1 MIARI
6 LRSRRAAPTVIALG
20 ILARLAVIVT
30 VVPQSHTQWFTPFLG
45 HAFAHPSIDPWQS
58 FLDAGGDQAAFPYG
72 PVMLVY
78 YGLFGFIT
86 AWLPG
91 PWSIQIGVALGTLVL
106 EAALWYLVAKWPGLR
121 AQTALM
127 LLAASPIVFYAAYVH
142 GQLDLLPT
150 LLMFASALALKKR
163 HWALAGLIGG
173 LAIAAKFSSALLPPL
188 IVVFLLRNV
197 RFRRFLRPYLLGLL
211 PGVLLT
217 VAPALL
223 PGYRAMVL
231 ETPISQSIFAY
242 SADLGPGLVI
252 VLLPIVY
259 SALLALQYRSKRGN
273 PDLLVL
279 LIGITLTAVTL
290 LTPASPGW
298 YLWAVPFL
306 AVLSVL
312 LSPRSVWLVWWFW
325 LVATITLALRASGA
339 NWRAGLVDGDLT
351 GSGSGFAEAG
361 AFVNAAGEVGP
372 ILATVTVVLGAA
384 ALIMLYRAAQVR
396 FDEYRLSRMPLS
408 VAIAGDSGTGKDTL
422 CVSLANVFGE
432 KATAFLFGDDYHL
445 YERGAP
451 IWEISTHLHPANN
464 DLSTM
469 TKDAVSLMRGRAIQ
483 GKHYDHARGRFTKQ
497 RPIQQ
502 RELVVVNGLHVLAS
516 AEIRRASDLGVFMS
530 MDERLRR
537 QLKINRDVGERG
549 HSVEK
554 VVQSIERRVGH
565 AASFVTPQAALAD
578 VEFRIESV
586 RELPEHDAVLEG
598 PIELRLVAYLR
609 DFSFT
614 EALQRSLTALANC
627 PATIEYLDTPGL
639 IKLTVHPELM
649 DSSDTRAVAASL
661 IPRPEELFVDPP
673 QWLSKSR
680 GVMQLIVVAALLERR
695 ANRWER
701 A

>member
-1 MIARI
+1 
-6 LRSRRAAPTVIALG
+6 
-20 ILARLAVIVT
+20 
-30 VVPQSHTQWFTPFLG
+30 
-45 HAFAHPSIDPWQS
+45 
-58 FLDAGGDQAAFPYG
+58 
-72 PVMLVY
+72 
-78 YGLFGFIT
+78 
-86 AWLPG
+86 
-91 PWSIQIGVALGTLVL
+91 
-106 EAALWYLVAKWPGLR
+106 
-121 AQTALM
+121 
-127 LLAASPIVFYAAYVH
+127 
-142 GQLDLLPT
+142 
-150 LLMFASALALKKR
+150 
-163 HWALAGLIGG
+163 
-173 LAIAAKFSSALLPPL
+173 
-188 IVVFLLRNV
+188 
-197 RFRRFLRPYLLGLL
+197 
-211 PGVLLT
+211 
-217 VAPALL
+217 
-223 PGYRAMVL
+223 
-231 ETPISQSIFAY
+231 
-242 SADLGPGLVI
+242 
-252 VLLPIVY
+252 
-259 SALLALQYRSKRGN
+259 
-273 PDLLVL
+273 
-279 LIGITLTAVTL
+279 
-290 LTPASPGW
+290 
-298 YLWAVPFL
+298 
-306 AVLSVL
+306 
-312 LSPRSVWLVWWFW
+312 
-325 LVATITLALRASGA
+325 
-339 NWRAGLVDGDLT
+339 
-351 GSGSGFAEAG
+351 
-361 AFVNAAGEVGP
+361 
-372 ILATVTVVLGAA
+372 
-384 ALIMLYRAAQVR
+384 
-396 FDEYRLSRMPLS
+396 MPLS